1 MVSLYSVQKK
11 RMAFSFKRPQ
21 SKPDRRAIGYAAV
34 WGALTAVALI
44 LLTAICRSAGYKPG
58 APLTWL
64 SYTVL
69 LLSLLGAPLHYRR
82 QLPADGLFNT
92 RQTYLMCVFQALLI
106 ACLFVLT
113 LYVYIQWIDP
123 GFMADFKER
132 QRLYWER
139 MPDMAEPERVQRLQ
153 YVDAM
158 RPGHILWNVWG
169 EMVMIGVLF
178 PLLIALMVRKQ
189 R

>member
-1 MVSLYSVQKK
+1 
-11 RMAFSFKRPQ
+11 MAFSFKRPQ
-21 SKPDRRAIGYAAV
+21 SKPDHRALGYAAV
-34 WGALTAVALI
+34 WGGLTAVALI
-44 LLTAICRSAGYKPG
+44 LLTAVCRSAGYKPG
-58 APLTWL
+58 APLTWI

-82 QLPADGLFNT
+82 QLAPEGVFNT
-92 RQTYLMCVFQALLI
+92 RQAYLMYVFPALLI
-106 ACLFVLT
+106 ARLFVLL
-113 LYVYIQWIDP
+113 LYAYMSWIDFD
-123 GFMADFKER
+123 FMADFKER

-139 MPDMAEPERVQRLQ
+139 YPDMAEPERVQRLQ
-153 YVDAM
+153 YVEAM

>member
-58 APLTWL
+58 APLTWI

-92 RQTYLMCVFQALLI
+92 RCKGSENMGRKWKNQETCH
-106 ACLFVLT
+106 
-113 LYVYIQWIDP
+113 VY
-123 GFMADFKER
+123 
-132 QRLYWER
+132 
-139 MPDMAEPERVQRLQ
+139 
-153 YVDAM
+153 
-158 RPGHILWNVWG
+158 
-169 EMVMIGVLF
+169 
-178 PLLIALMVRKQ
+178 
-189 R
+189 